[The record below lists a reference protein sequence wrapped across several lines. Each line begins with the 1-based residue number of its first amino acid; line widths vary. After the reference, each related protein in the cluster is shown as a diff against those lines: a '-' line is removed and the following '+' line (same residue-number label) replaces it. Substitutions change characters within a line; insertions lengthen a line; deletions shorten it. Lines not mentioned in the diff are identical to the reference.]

1 MLNNKKTYY
10 ILILGSMLA
19 LVISDLKWATG
30 LQGHLDILLADEAEY
45 LRNGLN
51 LFDKIAKNWGPTYNL
66 WYKLLSFFETDPVAL
81 YYFNYKLGV
90 IGVGILLFV
99 FLIRYNIHLI
109 AAFLIAFCYLFSDV
123 NINAWPRISNFV
135 LILYLVYFIFIRNI
149 TSTITKVILFSIV
162 TFVAAFARPEL
173 LIVAEISGIIAILM
187 AVRDYKNITSKIPL
201 LLLLFATAFVLFF
214 VYGKPADT
222 YSNINRMYIAFCQ
235 HYAIA
240 YRMRTHSNIN
250 AIIEWIDF
258 TKPLF
263 GDCKTVPEILMK
275 HFTLCIPH
283 FLFTLKMYI
292 VSFALFIL
300 NFATPLYLFPG
311 MKKKQVLIGVFILFL
326 IIALFNKNIRNRFTE
341 KIKTHKLVLFLS
353 FAFSIPSM
361 GICVVIF
368 PRQHYIMMQAIWVAL
383 LLGFLL
389 SSVLENYKI
398 NRLFVLPLAV
408 VLVFLSP
415 KATKFN
421 TIQSVPEIK
430 NLCTQKFIQFMNTQ
444 EWNGK
449 HTIFSNI
456 LNVHLMFNEPEKFEQ
471 FNTEYM
477 LKQLPATVT
486 FKEILADKKIDII
499 VMNQQLM
506 EETRLMK
513 DTTWLN
519 LTAHPEHYQ
528 FKKVKFANECES
540 YLLIKE

>member
-1 MLNNKKTYY
+1 
-10 ILILGSMLA
+10 
-19 LVISDLKWATG
+19 
-30 LQGHLDILLADEAEY
+30 
-45 LRNGLN
+45 
-51 LFDKIAKNWGPTYNL
+51 
-66 WYKLLSFFETDPVAL
+66 
-81 YYFNYKLGV
+81 
-90 IGVGILLFV
+90 
-99 FLIRYNIHLI
+99 
-109 AAFLIAFCYLFSDV
+109 
-123 NINAWPRISNFV
+123 
-135 LILYLVYFIFIRNI
+135 
-149 TSTITKVILFSIV
+149 
-162 TFVAAFARPEL
+162 
-173 LIVAEISGIIAILM
+173 
-187 AVRDYKNITSKIPL
+187 
-201 LLLLFATAFVLFF
+201 
-214 VYGKPADT
+214 
-222 YSNINRMYIAFCQ
+222 
-235 HYAIA
+235 
-240 YRMRTHSNIN
+240 
-250 AIIEWIDF
+250 
-258 TKPLF
+258 
-263 GDCKTVPEILMK
+263 
-275 HFTLCIPH
+275 
-283 FLFTLKMYI
+283 
-292 VSFALFIL
+292 
-300 NFATPLYLFPG
+300 
-311 MKKKQVLIGVFILFL
+311 
-326 IIALFNKNIRNRFTE
+326 
-341 KIKTHKLVLFLS
+341 
-353 FAFSIPSM
+353 M

-519 LTAHPEHYQ
+519 LTAHPENYQ